1 MLLQGTHVPRNPSK
15 ALTYFQRALDRG
27 VAASANA
34 LGVMHAVGVGVPASM
49 AVARSWFEQ
58 GANMSSSEAYFN
70 LGTIYLHG
78 EGCLSLSLLLLLLLL
93 SLLLIIGFLLVT

>member
-1 MLLQGTHVPRNPSK
+1 MLLQGTHVQRNPSK

-34 LGVMHAVGVGVPASM
+34 LGVMHAVGLGVPASM
-49 AVARSWFEQ
+49 VVARSWFEQ
-58 GANMSSSEAYFN
+58 GANMSSSGAFYN

-78 EGCLSLSLLLLLLLL
+78 KGQQQCCVLFCCCCSCSAELMLAIL
-93 SLLLIIGFLLVT
+93 

>member
-1 MLLQGTHVPRNPSK
+1 MLLQGGHVQRNPSK

-27 VAASANA
+27 VAAAANA

-49 AVARSWFEQ
+49 AAARSWFEQ

-78 EGCLSLSLLLLLLLL
+78 ECHDESGRQQMLLVWAGCGACLSLH
-93 SLLLIIGFLLVT
+93 